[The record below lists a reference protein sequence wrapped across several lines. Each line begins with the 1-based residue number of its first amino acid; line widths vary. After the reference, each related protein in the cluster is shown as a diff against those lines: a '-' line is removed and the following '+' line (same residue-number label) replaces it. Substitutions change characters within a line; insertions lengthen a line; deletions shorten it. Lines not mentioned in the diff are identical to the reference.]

1 MRHNRPKAVA
11 PLNSNP
17 RWPEGYVAVLREA
30 GAIEKAIPYHV
41 AWVRGF
47 FARFPGRR
55 RRDLGRTE
63 IETFLTEVSR
73 QAGVSNWR
81 LSQARAA
88 LEIYYEQFRGIAL
101 APRPDGT
108 DTPSDSPRETSAQGL
123 PAASVR
129 PIEKHPVDR
138 TSSSGDVLPLQ
149 LQEPRTDY
157 PKTKASVNVV
167 AREYR
172 PSPPVRREIPV
183 TTIGEIGIGRW
194 GHATSCLSPVR
205 RSLDEAGTKEDQL
218 RNTRKAR
225 KERDWRTPFFF
236 RVVSRIS

>member
-1 MRHNRPKAVA
+1 MRHNGPRAVA

-17 RWPEGYVAVLREA
+17 RWPGGGCRGVEGGRGDRKGHSVPCGL
-30 GAIEKAIPYHV
+30 GA
-41 AWVRGF
+41 GF

-101 APRPDGT
+101 APRPDRT
-108 DTPSDSPRETSAQGL
+108 DTPSDSPRETPAQGL

-129 PIEKHPVDR
+129 PIEKHPVDH

-149 LQEPRTDY
+149 LQERRTDY
-157 PKTKASVNVV
+157 PKTKAPVNVV
-167 AREYR
+167 AREFR
-172 PSPPVRREIPV
+172 PSPPVRRKSV
-183 TTIGEIGIGRW
+183 
-194 GHATSCLSPVR
+194 
-205 RSLDEAGTKEDQL
+205 GTKSVG
-218 RNTRKAR
+218 TGK
-225 KERDWRTPFFF
+225 
-236 RVVSRIS
+236 